1 MIDAT
6 LAERCYCSGVI
17 SEITKSYTMELYP
30 NPTKG
35 FFYIS
40 IPEYS
45 GQIIMTIKSD
55 NDKLISTHYLM
66 YLGLMTWRLT
76 MGVYDVEL
84 KFENGQVV
92 GRRVL
97 VRWKGLHQ
105 HNPILAILGLYCENV
120 TPKKWIKIFIFYQV
134 PWLIFTV
141 TAL

>member
-1 MIDAT
+1 M
-6 LAERCYCSGVI
+6 I

-84 KFENGQVV
+84 KFENGQVE

-97 VRWKGLHQ
+97 VR
-105 HNPILAILGLYCENV
+105 
-120 TPKKWIKIFIFYQV
+120 
-134 PWLIFTV
+134 
-141 TAL
+141 